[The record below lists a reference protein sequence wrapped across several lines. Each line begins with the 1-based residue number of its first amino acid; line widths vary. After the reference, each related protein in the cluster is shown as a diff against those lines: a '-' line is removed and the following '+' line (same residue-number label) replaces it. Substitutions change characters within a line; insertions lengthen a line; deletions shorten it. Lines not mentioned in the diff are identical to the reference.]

1 MRRYVL
7 PVFVLAAVAALCAM
21 SAAEEVAVDIGK
33 SLRPGFAEI
42 ALLPTRLTYYN
53 MHEDAAIASYTC
65 CKPWQEEKIR
75 LAAAANAAY
84 MDNYYDTDYA
94 DDTLLH
100 NSYINGVRRNF
111 RHQVA
116 SLEWLV
122 DEFPDSELAD
132 DALYK
137 LAQCYIF
144 DKDHGAAIDTLAML
158 VRNWPDSVWADDAL
172 MHLAREQREVENHD
186 GAWDALEELAENYRS
201 SDYTPQA
208 LDSLASRAAEDEDYD
223 EAIAISERILD
234 EYNCSDF
241 ADDAQFRIA
250 ESLRHLGDWQA
261 ALDSYLDLI
270 ERLPGSRL
278 TNRAMREANSIG
290 RQARQ
295 AGNNTD
301 ALYDTAEFNPGRDAQ
316 DLYDLARHWQNYR
329 EYAAAID
336 AYREFVDTYPGND
349 NFDDALYNIGVCY
362 QQMNMLFQDINK
374 SKGPDDIFRFA
385 DEYQDATGAYGSL
398 PTAGELSAVTDA
410 TSAFAVVVNNLVGS
424 PLRDNALYEIA
435 KSFEDSERMDDM
447 VYTYQELVVHFPH
460 SEYHFEALYEVLKY
474 YADGKNWEAAQDMF
488 PDLAARY
495 PNIFPEWLLN
505 NRLNFYTV
513 IAAYFR
519 HSDFAWFE
527 AHHHHIPY
535 HFTVA
540 DLAFD
545 SDFYRGALA
554 LSDGDY
560 KETVKLLEPL
570 AKMPTNDL
578 CVPAKWMLAR
588 AYEMWGK
595 TNTAEKYYNNII
607 AHHARSGLA
616 DDAHLALENLS
627 RGEALGE
634 YRQKVGD
641 LGGPKVDNFD
651 WYMGE
656 NVVVFA
662 PFTVSAKMRQYNM
675 PNIWEN
681 TEKILGEWVGLGER
695 EPQLI
700 CVDPSN
706 RRAGGK
712 LVRLPAAQIKDPPGW
727 SLGMAQLAGNSIGAA
742 AGGKFAGDN
751 KWITEGLAL
760 FAAAS
765 LQYDLV
771 TETRDAIGSATA
783 VKLPQEEVLK
793 TRQRAL
799 ESLTEYVRAGAGPES
814 VNATVLCGMMFHLL
828 DVQGYSQ
835 NRLIDRQ
842 PYGELFANLRRQPGT
857 GLDALAG
864 ALDANF
870 DGAASDQLR
879 QWKLPVRE
887 RVTQK
892 PQ

>member
-1 MRRYVL
+1 MRQQVL
-7 PVFVLAAVAALCAM
+7 PGCVLVVITALCVV
-21 SAAEEVAVDIGK
+21 SAADEVAVDIGK

-65 CKPWQEEKIR
+65 CKPWQEEEIR
-75 LAAAANAAY
+75 KAAAANASY
-84 MDNYYDTDYA
+84 LDNYYDTDYA

-100 NSYINGVRRNF
+100 NAYINSVRRNF

-122 DEFPDSELAD
+122 DEFPDSDLAD
-132 DALYK
+132 DGLYQ
-137 LAQCYIF
+137 LARCYMF
-144 DKDHGAAIDTLAML
+144 DKDHGAAIDTLYML

-172 MHLAREQREVENHD
+172 MYLARELREVEDHN
-186 GAWDALEELAENYRS
+186 GAWAALEELAENHPS

-223 EAIAISERILD
+223 EAIAISERLLD

-250 ESLRHLGDWQA
+250 DSLRHLGDLQA

-278 TNRAMREANSIG
+278 SNRAMREANSIA
-290 RQARQ
+290 RQARR
-295 AGNNTD
+295 AGHNTE
-301 ALYDTAEFNPGRDAQ
+301 ALYDTTEFNPGRDAQ
-316 DLYDLARHWQNYR
+316 ELYDLARHWQNYR
-329 EYAAAID
+329 EYSAAID
-336 AYREFVDTYPGND
+336 AYRDFVDGYPGHD
-349 NFDDALYNIGVCY
+349 NFDDALFNIGVCY

-385 DEYQDATGAYGSL
+385 EEYQDATGAYGSL
-398 PTAGELSAVTDA
+398 PTAGELSAVNDA

-424 PLRDNALYEIA
+424 PLRDDALYEIA

-447 VYTYQELVVHFPH
+447 VYTYQELVIHFPT
-460 SEYHFEALYEVLKY
+460 SKYHFEALYETLKY
-474 YADGKNWEAAQDMF
+474 YADAKNWDAAQDMF
-488 PDLAARY
+488 RDLAAAY
-495 PNIFPEWLLN
+495 PGIFPEWLLN

-513 IAAYFR
+513 IGAYFR

-545 SDFYRGALA
+545 ADFYLGALA
-554 LSDGDY
+554 LSNGDY
-560 KETVKLLEPL
+560 KDAVTYLEPL

-588 AYEMWGK
+588 TYELWGK
-595 TNTAEKYYNNII
+595 MSTAEKYYNNII

-616 DDAHLALENLS
+616 DDAHLALENLGK
-627 RGEALGE
+627 GEALAE
-634 YRQKVGD
+634 YRQKFKD
-641 LGGPKVDNFD
+641 LGGPNVDNFD
-651 WYMGE
+651 WYIGE

-681 TEKILGEWVGLGER
+681 AEQILSEWVGLEER

-706 RRAGGK
+706 RRAAGK
-712 LVRLPAAQIKDPPGW
+712 LVRLSAAQIKDPPRW
-727 SLGMAQLAGNSIGAA
+727 SLGLAQLAENAIATGSA
-742 AGGKFAGDN
+742 GKFAGKG
-751 KWITEGLAL
+751 KWITEGLAS
-760 FAAAS
+760 FASAS

-783 VKLPQEEVLK
+783 VKLPQEEVLRA
-793 TRQRAL
+793 RQRAL
-799 ESLTEYVRAGAGPES
+799 ESLTEYVRAGSAPEN
-814 VNATVLCGMMFHLL
+814 VNATVLCGMLFHLL

-835 NRLIDRQ
+835 NRLIDRE
-842 PYGELFANLRRQPGT
+842 PYGELFANLRRQPGS

-870 DGAASDQLR
+870 DGAAGEQLR
-879 QWKLPVRE
+879 QWKLPVRG
-887 RVTQK
+887 RVAQK
-892 PQ
+892 SQ